1 MQKRQYV
8 SLSPGEKGLIL
19 MVLVVRGD
27 GRRVEARPER
37 TGDLPD
43 RTSGYAAVIYQIAQA
58 GMRP

>member
-43 RTSGYAAVIYQIAQA
+43 RTSGYAAGISSCYDY
-58 GMRP
+58 